1 MNPNSPQKRMAFGY
15 NRDYGKIVI
24 NKGQAAAVK
33 LIFMYYL
40 EGKSLGEIK
49 DILEGMNIPSPQNR
63 PTWGKQLLSNIL
75 SNAHYLGSD
84 IYPPIITQED
94 FDKVQKIDRSAV
106 SSGNYITYP
115 AEKQLFSRKRTMR
128 KHLFF
133 AAPSLQK

>member
-24 NKGQAAAVK
+24 NEGQAAAVK

-75 SNAHYLGSD
+75 SNVHYLGSD
-84 IYPPIITQED
+84 VYPPIITQED
-94 FDKVQKIDRSAV
+94 FDKVQKIKGTKAAQFAPHSTVKNRS
-106 SSGNYITYP
+106 
-115 AEKQLFSRKRTMR
+115 
-128 KHLFF
+128 
-133 AAPSLQK
+133 